1 MMSQLTLSA
10 ATGAEV
16 LAEAEGDGLVQAV
29 VVGLAD
35 GVAVVVEVAEVV
47 GVAEIVG
54 VTETVG
60 AALEVGV
67 GVVLGGAGRRRPG
80 RTGI

>member
-16 LAEAEGDGLVQAV
+16 LADAEGDGLVQAV
-29 VVGLAD
+29 VLGLAE

-47 GVAEIVG
+47 GVA
-54 VTETVG
+54 ETVG